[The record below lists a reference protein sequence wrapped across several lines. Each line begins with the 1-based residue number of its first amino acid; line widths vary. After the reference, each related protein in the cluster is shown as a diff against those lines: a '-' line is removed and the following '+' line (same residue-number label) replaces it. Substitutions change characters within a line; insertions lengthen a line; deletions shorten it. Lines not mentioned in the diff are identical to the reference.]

1 MAQNSLVEDE
11 QYLDFDMDGGDL
23 DGEFMGDSPPF
34 PDDPAGNILPPMQP
48 QRFAPKPQTIGSP
61 KRIAPGFQAIS
72 MDNLPARPVVEAPP
86 SGAGRLLMRKTIAKA
101 GGSPVDVMPQRE
113 QAPIVSQSQSAAQLP
128 FGQQSEVKPNLPF
141 VPKPIESQTKNTSPF
156 DLFTK
161 LPPVPPPGAPVK
173 EAGLPFPVAQP
184 EVHHEEPRPFVP
196 GESAPESAPFVP
208 EPAPFVPEPAPFVP
222 DATPFVPQ
230 PEGAARPGVLR
241 QSQVRPRLEFP
252 PGRRPSQSESHRVP
266 PPPSYQPQPQV
277 HQPQPQVQQPQIHQT
292 QPQVQQLL
300 GAEQPVPQPQQ
311 IQMAPVENPRPTVT
325 PFVPPVPKT
334 PTSSVEFGFRGALDR
349 SFASVRRIFSKE
361 FSSFVRTQPQNQAL
375 SVLDVDDF
383 TEQLTSEIEQM
394 IMGPVITVDLNQ
406 QQLARKISSIIG
418 EHTKPM
424 TTILA
429 DVDARNSTAAE
440 QHLIELRQL
449 QDEVERLHTSFKS
462 NTDGI
467 IKELEFERQNI
478 ISIHGYEHARVRD
491 LEARLNSI
499 KLKQVEL
506 ETRAAHQQ
514 AERENLERIAK
525 QQQQKRQDWEDEYF
539 SSRGH
544 RHSSLRER
552 LLQEIKLIKNETDQ
566 ESIGDLGSV
575 FEECLKLVKQESE
588 SMRSDIIGIEMANR
602 CIMAKIQQNST
613 MINASLRQ
621 HRPRSSVLH
630 EAQSRI
636 GELRRQRESNIRS
649 VADHIR

>member
-34 PDDPAGNILPPMQP
+34 PDDPAANILPPMQP
-48 QRFAPKPQTIGSP
+48 QRFAPKPQTTVSP
-61 KRIAPGFQAIS
+61 KRMAPGFQAIS

-86 SGAGRLLMRKTIAKA
+86 SGGGRLLMRKTIAKA
-101 GGSPVDVMPQRE
+101 GGSPVDVVSQRE
-113 QAPIVSQSQSAAQLP
+113 QAPVVSQSQSAAQIA

-173 EAGLPFPVAQP
+173 EAGLPFPMAQP
-184 EVHHEEPRPFVP
+184 EVHREEPRPFVP

-208 EPAPFVPEPAPFVP
+208 EPAPFVPEAS
-222 DATPFVPQ
+222 PFVPQ
-230 PEGAARPGVLR
+230 PEGAARPAALR
-241 QSQVRPRLEFP
+241 QPQVRPRLEFP

-266 PPPSYQPQPQV
+266 PPPSYQPQVP
-277 HQPQPQVQQPQIHQT
+277 QPQPQPQAQQPYVSEHPVA
-292 QPQVQQLL
+292 QPQVT
-300 GAEQPVPQPQQ
+300 QPMKAPPLEDTRPSVTPYVPQ
-311 IQMAPVENPRPTVT
+311 
-325 PFVPPVPKT
+325 VPKT

-361 FSSFVRTQPQNQAL
+361 FSSFVRTQPQNQGL
-375 SVLDVDDF
+375 GVLDVDDF

-406 QQLARKISSIIG
+406 QQLARKISAIIG

-424 TTILA
+424 TSILA

-449 QDEVERLHTSFKS
+449 QDEVERLHASFKS

-491 LEARLNSI
+491 LESRLNSI

-539 SSRGH
+539 SNRGH
-544 RHSSLRER
+544 RHSTLRER

-621 HRPRSSVLH
+621 HRSRSSVLH